1 MSVVP
6 TTEIRRRLRLPVTDD
21 ESIAITPLLRQEDLF
36 GVDADIDS
44 IDLRLGN
51 YFLLPQVPPLPL
63 TLPSRQFARQ
73 SHVRV
78 HVPMGSYLVV
88 PAHETVLGATLEFIK
103 LPCDLAGEILTKS
116 SVARTF
122 MVIETAPWIHPSYR
136 GCLTLEIANV
146 SNTPLVVY
154 PGRLIGQLILMPLA
168 GEKPQEPKL
177 SGTYLAPIYPEAP
190 AFRDPEEELRLIG
203 VTNVRT
209 PFTRPALKAY

>member
-1 MSVVP
+1 MF
-6 TTEIRRRLRLPVTDD
+6 D
-21 ESIAITPLLRQEDLF
+21 ETS
-36 GVDADIDS
+36 DIDS

-51 YFLLPQVPPLPL
+51 YFLLPQVPPLPF
-63 TLPSRQFARQ
+63 TYPSKNFAKR

-78 HVPMGSYLVV
+78 HVPLGRFLVV

-103 LPCDLAGEILTKS
+103 MPCDLAGEILTKS

-154 PGRLIGQLILMPLA
+154 PGRLIGQLILMTLK
-168 GEKPQEPKL
+168 GEKPFEPKL

-190 AFRDPEEELRLIG
+190 SFRDPKDDLKAIG
-203 VTNVRT
+203 VENIKS
-209 PFTRPALKAY
+209 PFTMPN